1 VAAVRHPSLILA
13 AALAI
18 AAPVLATLPQ
28 PVAMAAPM
36 TLGEPAWD
44 PAAGVLSLPVGG
56 PVAWVVRTAGSEVV
70 VEILDARLRRS
81 LDRKV
86 ATRFGAVGLSLRS
99 VSGVVPRV
107 RLSFRWPVGLR
118 PDLVVQEGPGVLI
131 LKPGVRRAGEA
142 ELETLPGRVGDARP
156 LLRTPP
162 PQVEPTPGPSLLTVA
177 QPEMTLPADGDD
189 SSRKAV
195 RRDKASSSRVR
206 PRSMAVLFLEQ
217 VETLDQRA
225 RGLHVGYPLGLSQ
238 AWLEHWWTPWLG
250 SSFSWRQLGWTARG
264 PEGLI
269 QRQDDRIQAGAG
281 ARWVPFDGLDAQVW
295 AGLAARQSVVLPEP
309 PRSSFDPSLGVVV
322 QVLPLAP
329 VTLRVHGQAYG
340 PAADGSL
347 PYRAGADLLIDAGPT
362 VWTFGYDHDEGPTPG
377 GQQTILGALR
387 LGVGW
392 SW

>member
-1 VAAVRHPSLILA
+1 MAAVRHPSLILA
-13 AALAI
+13 ALA
-18 AAPVLATLPQ
+18 AVAVPVLATLPQ
-28 PVAMAAPM
+28 PAAMAAPM
-36 TLGEPAWD
+36 TLGEPVWD
-44 PAAGVLSLPVGG
+44 PAAGILSLPVGG
-56 PVAWVVRTAGSEVV
+56 PVAWVVRASGPEVV
-70 VEILDARLRRS
+70 VEILDARLRRA

-107 RLSFRWPVGLR
+107 RLAFRWPFGLR

-131 LKPGVRRAGEA
+131 LKPGIRRAGEA
-142 ELETLPGRVGDARP
+142 ELETLPGRVSEDRP
-156 LLRTPP
+156 LLRTPQP
-162 PQVEPTPGPSLLTVA
+162 VAEATTEPARLPVALPEVKPSADVED
-177 QPEMTLPADGDD
+177 PA
-189 SSRKAV
+189 RKGV
-195 RRDKASSSRVR
+195 RRDKPAAARVR
-206 PRSMAVLFLEQ
+206 PRSLAVVFLEQ

-250 SSFSWRQLGWTARG
+250 TSFSWRQLGWTARG
-264 PEGLI
+264 PEGLV

-281 ARWVPFDGLDAQVW
+281 ARWMPFGGLDAQVW

-309 PRSSFDPSLGVVV
+309 PRSSFDPSLGVVL

-347 PYRAGADLLIDAGPT
+347 PYRAGADLLIDAGPA
-362 VWTFGYDHDEGPTPG
+362 VWSFGYDHDEGPTPG